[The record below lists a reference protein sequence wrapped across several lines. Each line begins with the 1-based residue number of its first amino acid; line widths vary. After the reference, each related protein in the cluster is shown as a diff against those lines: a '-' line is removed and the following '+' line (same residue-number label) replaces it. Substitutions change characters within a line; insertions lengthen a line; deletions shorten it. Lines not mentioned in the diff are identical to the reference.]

1 MALFEK
7 SGSIANTKTFLPFS
21 DHNLFFFKQ
30 PIFFYFG
37 VMDGIWTATLTY
49 ICNFYHLSCRKQG
62 KYSLFPTCLVIYL
75 LFSGS
80 Q

>member
-7 SGSIANTKTFLPFS
+7 SGLIANTKTFLPFS
-21 DHNLFFFKQ
+21 DRNLFFFKQ

-49 ICNFYHLSCRKQG
+49 KASLYICNFYHLFCRK
-62 KYSLFPTCLVIYL
+62 
-75 LFSGS
+75 
-80 Q
+80 